1 MNTVTCYS
9 RSIAA
14 VLCTVAF
21 LLLVLYPGT
30 SSRVSAE
37 PQPGLRTVAD
47 MKNLLHDYEAEGA
60 VNAVLASQLHY
71 RLERLELLIGQSTAS
86 AIAEAR
92 DLAAYVQDAAVLQQR
107 LLSEDASQAI
117 STKADLICGLLGG
130 ASAGVPIVAEGQP
143 QAVVVVPDAANS
155 GLLAAANELTQY
167 VYKATSVQ
175 LPIWTQSMPLPLER
189 IPIYISAEAAPP
201 DPIIAG
207 ELEGM
212 TGDGFL
218 LYSRAD
224 AILIAGPTVQ
234 GTQNGVYG
242 FLERY
247 VGVRWLLPGPDG
259 EDVPQ
264 LTELVV
270 PITDVREEP
279 AFMMRQFSLGSAAA
293 IGPIHNQWA
302 QRNRTGP
309 SIRFHH
315 NIHSLF
321 PVAVYGAS
329 HPEFYPNGVPPAA
342 SAKTKWQPCYSEP
355 GTIQAAVYGILDYF
369 AANPDQPSFSL
380 GVNDGGGYCE
390 GSPSHPAYPDQIN
403 SVGKQ
408 HLSDIYYA
416 WVNAV
421 VEQVLLHYPDK
432 WFGLL
437 AYQEVADPPSFPL
450 HPRVLPF
457 LTKDRMTWI
466 DDDVQTVGHDIT
478 QSWHAKADNLGWYDY
493 AYGMTYTLPRVYT
506 RQLADTLR
514 FGQDNGVIALYA
526 ELYPNWGEGPKPW
539 VAAKLQWDL
548 EQDEEELLR
557 EWYERAVG
565 PAAAP
570 YAAAYFDHWEQ
581 FWTTRVQ
588 QSAWFDKS
596 KHLTYLYYHFGGYL
610 DLVSKEE
617 LRQSRVWLE
626 TAAALADTPA
636 RQARADLLLRAF
648 DYYEASAFS
657 YPTREAY
664 PASESEALL
673 QLDDAA
679 ASIALGEERFD
690 IYNQL
695 KLDPVLKSLGDPA
708 ANVNGDLLWF
718 GWNPY
723 LFWNLAG
730 YLAAEPPAGAVAAA
744 VEALEAHA
752 EPRVRHFAAALTEFA
767 AAVPAPLNVNTS
779 FESGTTTASPWSLW
793 IREGESIRRSTDM
806 AYSGS
811 ASLRLQGIVRGGP
824 TQNMAFSG
832 PGYLN
837 GKIRYYVPSGTDTA
851 ATIQLVFNIRN
862 AAGAIIATLRNDEIA
877 LAESPGSWNEVQI
890 MEDIP
895 ASINGVSPAGAQ
907 LVVTVDGMASGEV
920 LYLDDGEVYFIAP

>member
-1 MNTVTCYS
+1 MTYYS

-14 VLCTVAF
+14 VLCSAAF
-21 LLLVLYPGT
+21 LLLVLYSGSP
-30 SSRVSAE
+30 SHVSAE

-47 MKNLLHDYEAEGA
+47 MKSLLRDYEAEGA

-92 DLAAYVQDAAVLQQR
+92 DLAAYVQDAAVLQQQ

-117 STKADLICGLLGG
+117 SAKADLICGLLGG
-130 ASAGVPIVAEGQP
+130 TSDGVPVVAEGQP

-167 VYKATSVQ
+167 VYQATSVQ
-175 LPIWTQSMPLPLER
+175 LPILTQSTPLPLDH
-189 IPIYISAEAAPP
+189 IPIYIGAEAAPP
-201 DPIIAG
+201 DPIIAD
-207 ELEGM
+207 ELEEM

-218 LYSRAD
+218 LYTRAD

-270 PITDVREEP
+270 PIADVREEP
-279 AFMMRQFSLGSAAA
+279 TFMMRQFSLGSAAA

-321 PVAVYGAS
+321 PVSVYGAS
-329 HPEFYPNGVPPAA
+329 NPEFYPNGVPPAA

-369 AANPDQPSFSL
+369 AANPDQLSFSL

-390 GSPSHPAYPDQIN
+390 GNPSHPAYPDQLN

-421 VEQVLLHYPDK
+421 VEQVLLHEPDK

-450 HPRVLPF
+450 HPRVVPF

-466 DDDVQTVGHDIT
+466 DDGVLAVGESIT
-478 QSWHAKADNLGWYDY
+478 LGWKARADSIGWYDY
-493 AYGMTYTLPRVYT
+493 WYGLTYTLPRVFP
-506 RQLADTLR
+506 RQMAETLR
-514 FGQDNGVIALYA
+514 FGQDNGVNAVYA

-539 VAAKLQWDL
+539 VAARLLWDP
-548 EQDEEELLR
+548 EQDVEALLT

-565 PAAAP
+565 PVAAP
-570 YAAAYFDHWEQ
+570 YLAAYFNHWEQ

-588 QSAWFDKS
+588 HSAWFGES
-596 KHLTYLYYHFGGYL
+596 KNLTYMHYHFGGYL
-610 DLVSKEE
+610 ELVSKEE

-626 TAAALADTPA
+626 TAATLADTPA
-636 RQARADLLLRAF
+636 QQARAELLLRAF

-657 YPTREAY
+657 YPTREVY
-664 PASESEALL
+664 PASESEALQ
-673 QLDDAA
+673 QLDDAVT
-679 ASIALGEERFD
+679 SIVLGEERFD

-695 KLDPVLKSLGDPA
+695 KLDPVLKSLGDPT

-730 YLAAEPPAGAVAAA
+730 YLAAEPPAGALAAA
-744 VEALEAHA
+744 VEALETHA
-752 EPRVRHFAAALTEFA
+752 EPKVRQFAAALAEFA

-779 FESGTTTASPWSLW
+779 FESGTTTAPPWSFW
-793 IREGESIRRSTDM
+793 IREGESIRRSTDT

-824 TQNMAFSG
+824 TQNVAFFG

-837 GKIRYYVPSGTDTA
+837 GKIRYYVPPGTDTA

-877 LAESPGSWNEVQI
+877 LAESVGSWNELQI

-895 ASINGVSPAGAQ
+895 ASFNGVPAAGAQ
-907 LVVTVDGMASGEV
+907 LVVTVDGMAPGEV